1 MKEPKNTKEMFDYH
15 QGDHSTLLEMIN
27 TLAHYMGV
35 YLQPVIKDG
44 EVTYEVKPIKD
55 K

>member
-1 MKEPKNTKEMFDYH
+1 MKEPKNTKEMLDYH
-15 QGDHSTLLEMIN
+15 QGDHATLLEMIN
-27 TLAHYMGV
+27 TITHHMEV

-44 EVTYEVKPIKD
+44 EVTYEVKTIKD